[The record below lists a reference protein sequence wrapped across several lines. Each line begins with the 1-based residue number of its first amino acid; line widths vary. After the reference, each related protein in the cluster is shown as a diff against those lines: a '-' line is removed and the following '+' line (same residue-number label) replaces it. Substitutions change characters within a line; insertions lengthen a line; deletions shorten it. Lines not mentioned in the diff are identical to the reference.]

1 MLIEPQ
7 NHEMRDPVT
16 GSPATDM
23 RPADDPVPL
32 QAWFRAARRWP
43 ARAAARV
50 VSLVYPPVCAACSA
64 STGQSHGLCA
74 PCWASL
80 TLIARPY
87 CERLGTPFALDL
99 GGALISPAAMADP
112 PVFARAR
119 AVCGYDDIARTLVH
133 KLKYG
138 DKLELAI
145 TMGTMMSLAGREL
158 VEDADLIVPVPLHR
172 WRLWRR
178 RFNQA
183 AALSDVLAAKT
194 GLPVDLTALVR
205 VKRTRPQVGL
215 SRHERAENLQG
226 ALRVSATARHRI
238 EGRRILLVDDVLTT
252 GATANASARAL
263 LRSGAKAVDLLTFT
277 RVIPGA

>member
-7 NHEMRDPVT
+7 DPVSRDT
-16 GSPATDM
+16 ATEASSA
-23 RPADDPVPL
+23 ADPGPFQL
-32 QAWFRAARRWP
+32 WFRAARLWP
-43 ARAAARV
+43 ARAAASV

-74 PCWASL
+74 RCWGSL
-80 TLIARPY
+80 SLIARPY

-133 KLKYG
+133 RFKYG

-145 TMGTMMSLAGREL
+145 TMGTMMALAGREL
-158 VEDADLIVPVPLHR
+158 VQDADLIVPVPLHR

-183 AALSDVLAAKT
+183 AALSDVMASKT
-194 GLPVDLTALVR
+194 GLPVDRTALVR
-205 VKRTRPQVGL
+205 IRRTKPQIGL

-226 ALRVSATARHRI
+226 ALRVSAHARHRI

-263 LRSGAKAVDLLTFT
+263 LRSGARAVDLLTFT

>member
-1 MLIEPQ
+1 MLIEPDD
-7 NHEMRDPVT
+7 HVTRRHAVDDLPYHDP
-16 GSPATDM
+16 S
-23 RPADDPVPL
+23 RL
-32 QAWFRAARRWP
+32 QAWYRAAKLWP
-43 ARAAARV
+43 ARAAASV

-74 PCWASL
+74 QCWASL
-80 TLIARPY
+80 TLITRPY

-119 AVCGYDDIARTLVH
+119 AVCGYDDIARALVH

-138 DKLELAI
+138 DKPELAI
-145 TMGTMMSLAGREL
+145 TMGNMMALAGREL
-158 VEDADLIVPVPLHR
+158 AQDADLIVPVPLHR

-183 AALSDVLAAKT
+183 AALCDVLAAKT
-194 GLPVDLTALVR
+194 ALPVDRTALVR
-205 VKRTRPQVGL
+205 VRRTKPQVGL

-226 ALRVSATARHRI
+226 ALRVPTAARHRI

>member
-1 MLIEPQ
+1 MPHDPHDPDAAASGDLPGR
-7 NHEMRDPVT
+7 MR
-16 GSPATDM
+16 
-23 RPADDPVPL
+23 
-32 QAWFRAARRWP
+32 AWLRFAGGLPGA
-43 ARAAARV
+43 AAARA

-74 PCWASL
+74 RCWAGL

-99 GGALISPAAMADP
+99 GGALISPAAMSDP

-119 AVCGYDDIARTLVH
+119 AVCGYDDIARALVH

-145 TMGTMMSLAGREL
+145 TMGTMMALAGREL

-183 AALSDVLAAKT
+183 AALSDALATRTA
-194 GLPVDLTALVR
+194 LPVDRTALVR
-205 VKRTRPQVGL
+205 VKRTKPQVGL
-215 SRHERAENLQG
+215 SRNERADNLQG
-226 ALRVSATARHRI
+226 ALRVPPAARHRI

-263 LRSGAKAVDLLTFT
+263 LRSGATAVDLLTFT